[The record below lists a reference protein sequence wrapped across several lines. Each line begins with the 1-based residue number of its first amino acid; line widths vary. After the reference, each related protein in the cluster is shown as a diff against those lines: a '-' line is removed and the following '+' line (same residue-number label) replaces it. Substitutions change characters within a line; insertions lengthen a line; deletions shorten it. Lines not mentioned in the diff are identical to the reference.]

1 MPVKYI
7 PYLPQTVDGQA
18 ILNNFQRSRRVLEY
32 RDNDRAIRR
41 VQRGMPLYEVDTL
54 EQVNGTPNDDD
65 ARNLVI
71 RGECVSAC
79 AYLKQQGTE
88 VDLVYIDPPF
98 ASGADYAKQVY
109 LRRNPNVAEAISRTE
124 EQLEL
129 DELRSFDEKMY
140 GDIWNKED
148 YLNWMYEN
156 LMAIK
161 TVMSP
166 TASIYLHIDWH
177 IGPYCKVL
185 MDEIF
190 GEANFQAEIVW
201 KRTTAHSDAET
212 YGVTHDTIYFFTK
225 GNNFLFNT
233 VYQPYTEE
241 YLGRFKRFDEMPDG
255 SMRYWSDGN
264 LTAKGLR
271 GGGYDYTYKGVR
283 SLWRCPIETM
293 MDLDEKGRLLFTT
306 KGGLRSKVYLDE
318 LKGMPAQGL
327 WDDIKPVNS
336 QATERVEYATQK
348 PEALL
353 ERILNASSNEGM
365 IVADFFGGSGVTAAV
380 AAKLGRRFIHADVNI
395 NSIQTVR
402 DRLAA
407 TKTAFSVLDVKD
419 GVSLFRNPVQTM
431 DKLRGLIPGLRREAG
446 LDAFW
451 AGALQDS
458 KAGMVPVYLPNLL
471 DHSTKVLDIPLVNQI
486 VYQAMPNLPEGVKC
500 VVIYYVDIDDANAVQ
515 AYIDDAPTDIDVDL
529 RDLKTVLDE
538 VVLNDEADY
547 ALAETDGQYTLTISG
562 FRSDRLM
569 QKITDYNAKRGVAS
583 PIDGQFTLDD
593 ADTAE
598 PDEAAETVV
607 TTGKK
612 KAIKFTPITISN
624 EGLEL
629 IEYLSFDCTTIDGP
643 WQSATDLK
651 IDKKGY
657 VMLNGKKTGQFWDG
671 TISSVAR
678 PLRLKVRNIAGDE
691 SVITLPQP

>member
-7 PYLPQTVDGQA
+7 PYLPQTVEGQA
-18 ILNNFQRSRRVLEY
+18 ILNNFQRTRRVLEY
-32 RDNDRAIRR
+32 RDADRAIQRT
-41 VQRGMPLYEVDTL
+41 QRGMPLYEVETV
-54 EQVNGTPNDDD
+54 ERIGQPD
-65 ARNLVI
+65 ASSPNLVI

-79 AYLKQQGTE
+79 AYLKEQGIE

-109 LRRNPNVAEAISRTE
+109 LRRNPLAAQAIAEAE

-129 DELRSFDEKMY
+129 GELRSFEEKMY

-161 TVMSP
+161 TIMSP

-225 GNNFLFNT
+225 NNDFLFNT
-233 VYQPYTEE
+233 VFQPYTEE
-241 YLGRFKRFDEMPDG
+241 YLARFKRFDVLPDG
-255 SMRYWSDGN
+255 SKRFWSDGN

-283 SLWRCPIETM
+283 SLWRCPVETM
-293 MDLDEKGRLLFTT
+293 QDLDAKGRLLFTT

-336 QATERVEYATQK
+336 QATERVDYSTQK
-348 PEALL
+348 PESLL
-353 ERILNASSNEGM
+353 ERILNASSNAGM
-365 IVADFFGGSGVTAAV
+365 VVADFFGGSGVTAAV
-380 AAKLGRRFIHADVNI
+380 AAKLGRRFIHADINV
-395 NSIQTVR
+395 NSIQTAR
-402 DRLAA
+402 DRLSAA
-407 TKTAFSVLDVKD
+407 GSGGSAIRFTVLDVKD
-419 GVSLFRNPVQTM
+419 GVSLYRNPVQTM
-431 DKLRGLIPGLRREAG
+431 DKLPGLILGLRKEAA
-446 LDAFW
+446 LDSFW

-471 DHSTKVLDIPLVNQI
+471 DHSTKVLDLPLVNQI
-486 VYQAMPNLPEGVKC
+486 VYQAMPNLPDGIRR
-500 VVIYYVDIDDANAVQ
+500 VVIYFVDIDDEKQVRT
-515 AYIDDAPTDIDVDL
+515 YIDEAPTDIQVEL
-529 RDLKTVLDE
+529 RDLKQVLDE
-538 VVLNDEADY
+538 VVLNDELDH
-547 ALAETDGQYTLTISG
+547 TLTENDG
-562 FRSDRLM
+562 FWTLTVERFRSDRLM
-569 QKITDYNAKRGVAS
+569 QKISDYNLKRGVQS
-583 PIDGQFTLDD
+583 VNGQLTLGEGEGSTD
-593 ADTAE
+593 E
-598 PDEAAETVV
+598 PETVA
-607 TTGKK
+607 TAKKGKV
-612 KAIKFTPITISN
+612 AKFKPITISD

-629 IEYLSFDCTTIDGP
+629 IEYLSLDCTTDNGS
-643 WQSATDLK
+643 WQSDMELK
-651 IDKKGY
+651 IDKRGY
-657 VMLNGKKTGQFWDG
+657 VLLNGKKTGQFWDA
-671 TISSVAR
+671 TIRSEAK

-691 SVITLPQP
+691 SVMGV